1 MAQSRNRRI
10 LVVDD
15 EALVR
20 MLLAEHL
27 QSLGFT
33 VDEAATAQEAVDQMR
48 ACDEG
53 IGAAVID
60 FGLPDRKGDVL
71 AAELRALDPQLPLI
85 VASGYGDSLGQER
98 FSPGPVEFLT
108 KPFEL
113 KALEDLLRSFG
124 FDLPACE

>member
-20 MLLAEHL
+20 MLLVEHL
-27 QSLGFT
+27 QSLGFA
-33 VDEAATAQEAVDQMR
+33 VNEAGTAQEAVDQMR
-48 ACDEG
+48 ADNAG

-60 FGLPDRKGDVL
+60 FGLPDRKGDIL
-71 AAELRALDPQLPLI
+71 AGELRALDPQLPLI

-98 FSPGPVEFLT
+98 FSSGTVEFLT

-124 FDLPACE
+124 FDLPDCD